1 MCCNAHLSSAKSWTC
16 GRPLC
21 AWYMASPQRGVREG
35 GRRGRG
41 EGGGEGRRGGR
52 GGGRGGRGGEKGEE
66 KGRGGKR
73 GGEGERGRRGQ
84 AGDFVL
90 PSSCAPS
97 LTKNSARRMRW
108 PNM

>member
-41 EGGGEGRRGGR
+41 EGGERGG
-52 GGGRGGRGGEKGEE
+52 GGEEGGRGGRGGEKGGE

-73 GGEGERGRRGQ
+73 GGGG
-84 AGDFVL
+84 
-90 PSSCAPS
+90 
-97 LTKNSARRMRW
+97 
-108 PNM
+108 